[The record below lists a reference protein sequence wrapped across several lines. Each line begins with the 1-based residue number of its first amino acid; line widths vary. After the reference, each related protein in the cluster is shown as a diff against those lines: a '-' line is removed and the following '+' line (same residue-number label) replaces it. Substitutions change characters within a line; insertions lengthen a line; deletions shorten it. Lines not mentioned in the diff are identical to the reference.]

1 MTQKISAIVSLPVL
15 TSIPDPLISF
25 PSGSGLKHLPAM
37 QEMQVQSLG
46 WDDLLEEGMATD
58 SRILAWKI
66 PWVEK
71 PGGLQSMG
79 SHRVIHD

>member
-25 PSGSGLKHLPAM
+25 PSDSGLKHLPAM

-71 PGGLQSMG
+71 PGILQSMG
-79 SHRVIHD
+79 SHRARHD